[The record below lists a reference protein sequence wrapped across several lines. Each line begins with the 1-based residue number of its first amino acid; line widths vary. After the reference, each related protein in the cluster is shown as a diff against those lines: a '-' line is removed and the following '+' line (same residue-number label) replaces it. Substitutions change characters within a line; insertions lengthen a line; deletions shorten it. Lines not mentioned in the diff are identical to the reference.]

1 MDSLSQYR
9 ELANEV
15 FTNGTLYITKMN
27 QYSEGFIDN
36 CEKFYH
42 TKSTLYYET
51 INRPERILQKR
62 LEDIQKRK
70 ADLIRIKSSMLNTL
84 ESLENTSTAVLNG
97 SIVRIETITRKTYEY
112 FRLGNRTKLSVSY
125 LFHSENFIT
134 DLSQIRQFLQE
145 IATRGAFLFD
155 TWMTMAV
162 TAKHIWGDVINDRD
176 LLEYYVYKNYTD
188 FLRNAT
194 QVKDE
199 IDTDFRRVRS
209 ENDMRF
215 VVGNTDTLFLDAV
228 SEVQIELMEFNKS
241 TTFDEKVL
249 KYDINSEW
257 LHYTRF
263 IDLMFSNDI
272 DRIQPAINGYNQVI
286 KSLFL

>member
-1 MDSLSQYR
+1 MDIMDSLSQYR
-9 ELANEV
+9 KLATEV

-97 SIVRIETITRKTYEY
+97 SIVRIETITRKMYEY

-199 IDTDFRRVRS
+199 IDIDFRQVRS

-215 VVGNTDTLFLDAV
+215 VVGNTDALFLDAV

-249 KYDINSEW
+249 KYDINSE
-257 LHYTRF
+257 
-263 IDLMFSNDI
+263 
-272 DRIQPAINGYNQVI
+272 
-286 KSLFL
+286 

>member
-1 MDSLSQYR
+1 MDIIDALSQYR
-9 ELANEV
+9 ELATEV

-27 QYSEGFIDN
+27 QYSGVFIDN

-84 ESLENTSTAVLNG
+84 ESLQNTSSALIDGVFL
-97 SIVRIETITRKTYEY
+97 RIEAVTDKTYEY
-112 FRLGNRTKLSVSY
+112 FRFGNRTKLSVSY

-134 DLSQIRQFLQE
+134 DISQIRQFLQE

-176 LLEYYVYKNYTD
+176 LHEYYIYNNYTD
-188 FLRNAT
+188 FLRNVT

-199 IDTDFRRVRS
+199 IDMYFRQVRS

-215 VVGNTDTLFLDAV
+215 VVGNTDALFLDAV
-228 SEVQIELMEFNKS
+228 SEVQMELMKFNKS
-241 TTFDEKVL
+241 TKFDEKVL
-249 KYDINSEW
+249 KYENNSE
-257 LHYTRF
+257 
-263 IDLMFSNDI
+263 
-272 DRIQPAINGYNQVI
+272 
-286 KSLFL
+286 